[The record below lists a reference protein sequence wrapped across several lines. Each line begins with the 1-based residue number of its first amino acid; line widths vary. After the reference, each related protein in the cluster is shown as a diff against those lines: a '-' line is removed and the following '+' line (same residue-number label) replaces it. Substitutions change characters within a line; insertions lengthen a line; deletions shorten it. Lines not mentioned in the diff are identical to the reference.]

1 LLGLSGIVQFTTP
14 TSSRCFGLPAAISRD
29 EGPFADDTRT
39 VGHDEQPLAAVRR
52 THFFRAKQTRRNL
65 VTQAV
70 QVMADLFKSQR

>member
-1 LLGLSGIVQFTTP
+1 
-14 TSSRCFGLPAAISRD
+14 LPAAISRD